1 MINKYY
7 FEIPKNDFNKA
18 IWFDKMTPAPIT
30 IPTPDPQSNCDINN
44 YSTKTAAHFI
54 GGTEAME
61 AYIKSNMRYPSNSY
75 YNRIEGT
82 VIVSAEIKHDGSIG
96 DQKIKQSINDELDRE
111 AQRIISYMPKWEP
124 ATEEGT
130 KMKSI
135 VDIPIKFQ
143 ISDFEK

>member
-18 IWFDKMTPAPIT
+18 IWFDKMTPAQIT
-30 IPTPDPQSNCDINN
+30 IPTPDPQSICDVNN

-75 YNRIEGT
+75 YNRIE
-82 VIVSAEIKHDGSIG
+82 
-96 DQKIKQSINDELDRE
+96 
-111 AQRIISYMPKWEP
+111 
-124 ATEEGT
+124 
-130 KMKSI
+130 
-135 VDIPIKFQ
+135 
-143 ISDFEK
+143 